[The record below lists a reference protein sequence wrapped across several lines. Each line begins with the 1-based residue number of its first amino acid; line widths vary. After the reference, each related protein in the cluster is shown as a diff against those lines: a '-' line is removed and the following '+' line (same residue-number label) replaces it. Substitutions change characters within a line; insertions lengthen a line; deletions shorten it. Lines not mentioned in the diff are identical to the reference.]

1 MKRRILVRGVL
12 VLILLLALYPLTK
25 FVILPL
31 FDTSGELEG
40 HDVPLYGY
48 SEPDTPM
55 VMENDA
61 LRFELDPATT
71 HFTLTDKRT
80 GHVWLSSPDNA
91 DSDPIALPVEKNK
104 LNSTLSLTYAA
115 STGMT
120 TQFTSQEH
128 SISNGVYE
136 VLMQEDGSVRVNYSV
151 GRVQRSFLMPTAIGD
166 ARMQQFMEKMTSK
179 QKKDIKEYYREYNI
193 DKLRKTDDKA
203 ALLAAYPDLAEEH
216 VWVLRDGTKDH
227 LKQRCESIFAE
238 VGYTAED
245 LAYDN
250 SRIVQAGS
258 TIAKAVFNVSMV
270 FRLDGS
276 DLVVEVPLD
285 DLAYDVDYP
294 LTSLT
299 LLPAFGAGGT
309 ADNGF
314 LFVPDGS
321 GAIIRFNNG
330 RVSQRA
336 YYANLYG
343 WDWASIRT
351 QVTNETRINFPVFGV
366 SGDSGSFI
374 CILEDGASWAGIG
387 ADIAG
392 RLTSYNT
399 VNATYTIVHGDAYD
413 VSERTNNAVYMF
425 ETAHPTGFIRQRYR
439 FLPES
444 GYMDMA
450 ASYRDYLTAKYPNF
464 AEQTVD
470 ADAPLSIELIGAID
484 KVQQVAGVPTSVPI
498 AMTTYAEAKELLR
511 ELVTR
516 NLAQNMSIRY
526 AGWMNGGMNQQLL
539 SSVRLIRQL
548 GTQEEL
554 FSFAQNAAIAGVPL
568 YLDGLT
574 AFARDSGLLEGFIAF
589 RDAARFTTRE
599 EAEIPEYSPIWYG
612 ANDDRDTYYLVKPA
626 IAMRSVNT
634 LVDAAASYGAG
645 VSFRDIGYMLSADY
659 DSKNH
664 TTREAVLHQQAE
676 KLAELKASGRDV
688 MIRQGNDYAAVQAT
702 LITDMDFDGGQYSII
717 DEYVPFY
724 PLALHS
730 RVSYTGA
737 SLNLADDAE
746 EVLLRSAEV
755 GAGLQYTLTAQ
766 SARVLQDSTY
776 SEFYGADASLVLDDI
791 TAQVAQYRQTLSGI
805 FNQEM
810 TGHERVG
817 NVTITTYANG
827 TRVYV
832 NFGYTDAA
840 VDGITVPARSC
851 SATGGEQ
858 MSGKRISI
866 RARRAVSGYLFILPF
881 IIGFLCFML
890 LPLVDSFWM
899 SLCRVDVTAGQGFQ
913 TTFIGLDNYIRA
925 FTIDPEFNKLLS
937 EEIGVMVTHTIAILV
952 VSFVIAIVLN
962 QEFKGRAFVRAIFFL
977 PVILSSGVLIGLET
991 DNTLMAGMQ
1000 QMMAES
1006 SPFPLSE
1013 SLMKIL
1019 KLTGIG
1025 SDVLDIV
1032 FSLIDEVYD
1041 IVMASG
1047 IQIVVF
1053 LSGLQNVPRSLYE
1066 AADVEGCSKW
1076 EAFWTITFPMVSPL
1090 LIVNIIY
1097 TIIDFFMKTDSEVMK
1112 KINEEMT
1119 LKYNYGFSSA
1129 MAWVYFAI
1137 TIVLI
1142 GASALM
1148 LKGVVSSDE

>member
-1 MKRRILVRGVL
+1 MAIKNRKKRITARISA
-12 VLILLLALYPLTK
+12 LLLSAAMLCSLSACSDPVAVTKIKGTPTEAGAAESTLLHSVGDKANLQQVGKSGLIELLFDESTYSVCVADLSHDDSEKLWSALPTQENSGAATATLEIVSGDTLYKLNTQDNSVSFQNAQCSFADDALSVTYILAPDTATAHKEKYDKDDIAFKLVVNYQIKDGSVYVSAKYENLVADSDAKLTK
-25 FVILPL
+25 LSLLNF
-31 FDTSGELEG
+31 FGA
-40 HDVPLYGY
+40 Y
-48 SEPDTPM
+48 SEP
-55 VMENDA
+55 
-61 LRFELDPATT
+61 
-71 HFTLTDKRT
+71 
-80 GHVWLSSPDNA
+80 
-91 DSDPIALPVEKNK
+91 
-104 LNSTLSLTYAA
+104 
-115 STGMT
+115 
-120 TQFTSQEH
+120 QQ
-128 SISNGVYE
+128 
-136 VLMQEDGSVRVNYSV
+136 
-151 GRVQRSFLMPTAIGD
+151 GD
-166 ARMQQFMEKMTSK
+166 Y
-179 QKKDIKEYYREYNI
+179 I
-193 DKLRKTDDKA
+193 
-203 ALLAAYPDLAEEH
+203 
-216 VWVLRDGTKDH
+216 
-227 LKQRCESIFAE
+227 
-238 VGYTAED
+238 
-245 LAYDN
+245 
-250 SRIVQAGS
+250 
-258 TIAKAVFNVSMV
+258 
-270 FRLDGS
+270 
-276 DLVVEVPLD
+276 
-285 DLAYDVDYP
+285 
-294 LTSLT
+294 
-299 LLPAFGAGGT
+299 
-309 ADNGF
+309 
-314 LFVPDGS
+314 FVPDGS

-464 AEQTVD
+464 AAQTVD
-470 ADAPLSIELIGAID
+470 AEAPLSIELIGAID

-498 AMTTYAEAKELLR
+498 AMTTYAEAKDLLR

-659 DSKNH
+659 DSKDH

-730 RVSYTGA
+730 PRPPPSRVSYTGA

-746 EVLLRSAEV
+746 EVLLRSAEM

-791 TAQVAQYRQTLSGI
+791 TAQVAQYRETLSGI

-840 VDGITVPARSC
+840 VNGITVPARSY
-851 SATGGEQ
+851 AAQQG
-858 MSGKRISI
+858 
-866 RARRAVSGYLFILPF
+866 VS
-881 IIGFLCFML
+881 
-890 LPLVDSFWM
+890 
-899 SLCRVDVTAGQGFQ
+899 
-913 TTFIGLDNYIRA
+913 
-925 FTIDPEFNKLLS
+925 K
-937 EEIGVMVTHTIAILV
+937 
-952 VSFVIAIVLN
+952 
-962 QEFKGRAFVRAIFFL
+962 
-977 PVILSSGVLIGLET
+977 
-991 DNTLMAGMQ
+991 
-1000 QMMAES
+1000 
-1006 SPFPLSE
+1006 
-1013 SLMKIL
+1013 
-1019 KLTGIG
+1019 
-1025 SDVLDIV
+1025 
-1032 FSLIDEVYD
+1032 
-1041 IVMASG
+1041 
-1047 IQIVVF
+1047 
-1053 LSGLQNVPRSLYE
+1053 
-1066 AADVEGCSKW
+1066 
-1076 EAFWTITFPMVSPL
+1076 
-1090 LIVNIIY
+1090 
-1097 TIIDFFMKTDSEVMK
+1097 
-1112 KINEEMT
+1112 
-1119 LKYNYGFSSA
+1119 
-1129 MAWVYFAI
+1129 
-1137 TIVLI
+1137 
-1142 GASALM
+1142 
-1148 LKGVVSSDE
+1148 

>member
-1 MKRRILVRGVL
+1 MTDIKSMTLGEISEALRAMGEPSFRGKQVFSWLHRGVTEFDQMINIPKSL
-12 VLILLLALYPLTK
+12 REKLAREYVITAPTVARKQVSKLDGTIKYLWELSDGNCIETVLMSYHHGNTVCISSQVGCRMGCKFCASTLAGKVRDLTPSEMLDQVLFTQLDAGKEISNIVLMGIGEPLDNRANVMRFLELINHPDGMNIGMRHISLSTCG
-25 FVILPL
+25 VV
-31 FDTSGELEG
+31 SGI
-40 HDVPLYGY
+40 
-48 SEPDTPM
+48 
-55 VMENDA
+55 DA
-61 LRFELDPATT
+61 LAE
-71 HFTLTDKRT
+71 
-80 GHVWLSSPDNA
+80 DN
-91 DSDPIALPVEKNK
+91 LQ
-104 LNSTLSLTYAA
+104 LTLSVSLHA
-115 STGMT
+115 
-120 TQFTSQEH
+120 
-128 SISNGVYE
+128 
-136 VLMQEDGSVRVNYSV
+136 
-151 GRVQRSFLMPTAIGD
+151 
-166 ARMQQFMEKMTSK
+166 
-179 QKKDIKEYYREYNI
+179 
-193 DKLRKTDDKA
+193 
-203 ALLAAYPDLAEEH
+203 PDSET
-216 VWVLRDGTKDH
+216 R
-227 LKQRCESIFAE
+227 
-238 VGYTAED
+238 
-245 LAYDN
+245 
-250 SRIVQAGS
+250 SRIMPV
-258 TIAKAVFNVSMV
+258 
-270 FRLDGS
+270 
-276 DLVVEVPLD
+276 
-285 DLAYDVDYP
+285 
-294 LTSLT
+294 
-299 LLPAFGAGGT
+299 
-309 ADNGF
+309 
-314 LFVPDGS
+314 
-321 GAIIRFNNG
+321 NN
-330 RVSQRA
+330 
-336 YYANLYG
+336 
-343 WDWASIRT
+343 
-351 QVTNETRINFPVFGV
+351 
-366 SGDSGSFI
+366 
-374 CILEDGASWAGIG
+374 
-387 ADIAG
+387 
-392 RLTSYNT
+392 
-399 VNATYTIVHGDAYD
+399 AYD

-840 VDGITVPARSC
+840 VDGITVPARSY
-851 SATGGEQ
+851 AAQQE
-858 MSGKRISI
+858 
-866 RARRAVSGYLFILPF
+866 VS
-881 IIGFLCFML
+881 
-890 LPLVDSFWM
+890 
-899 SLCRVDVTAGQGFQ
+899 
-913 TTFIGLDNYIRA
+913 
-925 FTIDPEFNKLLS
+925 K
-937 EEIGVMVTHTIAILV
+937 
-952 VSFVIAIVLN
+952 
-962 QEFKGRAFVRAIFFL
+962 
-977 PVILSSGVLIGLET
+977 
-991 DNTLMAGMQ
+991 
-1000 QMMAES
+1000 
-1006 SPFPLSE
+1006 
-1013 SLMKIL
+1013 
-1019 KLTGIG
+1019 
-1025 SDVLDIV
+1025 
-1032 FSLIDEVYD
+1032 
-1041 IVMASG
+1041 
-1047 IQIVVF
+1047 
-1053 LSGLQNVPRSLYE
+1053 
-1066 AADVEGCSKW
+1066 
-1076 EAFWTITFPMVSPL
+1076 
-1090 LIVNIIY
+1090 
-1097 TIIDFFMKTDSEVMK
+1097 
-1112 KINEEMT
+1112 
-1119 LKYNYGFSSA
+1119 
-1129 MAWVYFAI
+1129 
-1137 TIVLI
+1137 
-1142 GASALM
+1142 
-1148 LKGVVSSDE
+1148 

>member
-1 MKRRILVRGVL
+1 
-12 VLILLLALYPLTK
+12 
-25 FVILPL
+25 
-31 FDTSGELEG
+31 
-40 HDVPLYGY
+40 
-48 SEPDTPM
+48 
-55 VMENDA
+55 
-61 LRFELDPATT
+61 
-71 HFTLTDKRT
+71 
-80 GHVWLSSPDNA
+80 
-91 DSDPIALPVEKNK
+91 
-104 LNSTLSLTYAA
+104 
-115 STGMT
+115 
-120 TQFTSQEH
+120 
-128 SISNGVYE
+128 
-136 VLMQEDGSVRVNYSV
+136 
-151 GRVQRSFLMPTAIGD
+151 
-166 ARMQQFMEKMTSK
+166 
-179 QKKDIKEYYREYNI
+179 
-193 DKLRKTDDKA
+193 
-203 ALLAAYPDLAEEH
+203 
-216 VWVLRDGTKDH
+216 
-227 LKQRCESIFAE
+227 
-238 VGYTAED
+238 
-245 LAYDN
+245 
-250 SRIVQAGS
+250 
-258 TIAKAVFNVSMV
+258 
-270 FRLDGS
+270 
-276 DLVVEVPLD
+276 
-285 DLAYDVDYP
+285 
-294 LTSLT
+294 
-299 LLPAFGAGGT
+299 
-309 ADNGF
+309 
-314 LFVPDGS
+314 
-321 GAIIRFNNG
+321 
-330 RVSQRA
+330 
-336 YYANLYG
+336 
-343 WDWASIRT
+343 
-351 QVTNETRINFPVFGV
+351 
-366 SGDSGSFI
+366 
-374 CILEDGASWAGIG
+374 
-387 ADIAG
+387 
-392 RLTSYNT
+392 
-399 VNATYTIVHGDAYD
+399 
-413 VSERTNNAVYMF
+413 MF

-574 AFARDSGLLEGFIAF
+574 AFARDSGLLEGFISF

-626 IAMRSVNT
+626 IAMRSVNA
-634 LVDAAASYGAG
+634 LADAAASYGAG

-717 DEYVPFY
+717 DEYIPFY

-746 EVLLRSAEV
+746 EVLLRSAEM

-840 VDGITVPARSC
+840 VDGITVPARSY
-851 SATGGEQ
+851 AAQQE
-858 MSGKRISI
+858 
-866 RARRAVSGYLFILPF
+866 VS
-881 IIGFLCFML
+881 
-890 LPLVDSFWM
+890 
-899 SLCRVDVTAGQGFQ
+899 
-913 TTFIGLDNYIRA
+913 
-925 FTIDPEFNKLLS
+925 K
-937 EEIGVMVTHTIAILV
+937 
-952 VSFVIAIVLN
+952 
-962 QEFKGRAFVRAIFFL
+962 
-977 PVILSSGVLIGLET
+977 
-991 DNTLMAGMQ
+991 
-1000 QMMAES
+1000 
-1006 SPFPLSE
+1006 
-1013 SLMKIL
+1013 
-1019 KLTGIG
+1019 
-1025 SDVLDIV
+1025 
-1032 FSLIDEVYD
+1032 
-1041 IVMASG
+1041 
-1047 IQIVVF
+1047 
-1053 LSGLQNVPRSLYE
+1053 
-1066 AADVEGCSKW
+1066 
-1076 EAFWTITFPMVSPL
+1076 
-1090 LIVNIIY
+1090 
-1097 TIIDFFMKTDSEVMK
+1097 
-1112 KINEEMT
+1112 
-1119 LKYNYGFSSA
+1119 
-1129 MAWVYFAI
+1129 
-1137 TIVLI
+1137 
-1142 GASALM
+1142 
-1148 LKGVVSSDE
+1148 